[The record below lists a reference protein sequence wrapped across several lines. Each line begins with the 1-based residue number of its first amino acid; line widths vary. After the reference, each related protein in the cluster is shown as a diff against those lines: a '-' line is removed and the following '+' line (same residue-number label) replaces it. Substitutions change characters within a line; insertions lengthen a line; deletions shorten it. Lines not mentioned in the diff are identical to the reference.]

1 MDAVTSWFSDI
12 RLKTNI
18 EKLDEFEDLHIYTW
32 NYTNG
37 IEGRWKGVM
46 AQDLL
51 NTKYADAVT
60 LYNGYYR
67 VNYSKL
73 PVDCIRIS

>member
-1 MDAVTSWFSDI
+1 MMHL
-12 RLKTNI
+12 LKG
-18 EKLDEFEDLHIYTW
+18 K
-32 NYTNG
+32 
-37 IEGRWKGVM
+37 WKGVM

-73 PVDCIRIS
+73 PVDCIQIS